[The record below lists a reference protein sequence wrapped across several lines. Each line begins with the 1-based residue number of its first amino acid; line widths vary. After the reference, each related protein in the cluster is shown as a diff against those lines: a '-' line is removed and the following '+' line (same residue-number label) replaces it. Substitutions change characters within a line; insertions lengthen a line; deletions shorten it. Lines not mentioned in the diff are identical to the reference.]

1 MFLNIF
7 MEAPGMKILFWAAA
21 ALTFYTFFLYPV
33 FLSLVVRMILKRK
46 PEPPGLPDEQ
56 EWPRVSL
63 IIAAHNEE
71 KVIEKKLLNTAE
83 LDYPP
88 GQLEVIVVS
97 DNSTDGTNEI
107 VRKYENKG
115 VILVEVDQ
123 RRGKT
128 FAQNQ
133 AARAAAGKI
142 LFFSDANSIWEKDA
156 LWCLAARF
164 ENPGTGYVCG
174 RLKYIN
180 EETGSGF
187 SEGLYWRYELYL
199 RFLES
204 SIFSITAGNGAV
216 YAVRAGDYLEIDD
229 LYCHDLELPHELVKR
244 GKLALYEPAAVAW
257 EKAAGEAEE
266 EYARKVRMLSR
277 TWRRI
282 LTGPSLYNPF
292 KYGPVYSWMMISHR
306 LLRYLIPFL
315 QIIIFSSSLFLKNSS
330 PVYLAAFTAQLV
342 FYALALAGKVFKL
355 KNRLFFVPY
364 YFCMFNLA
372 SLVGF
377 FKALSRNVSPVWEKA
392 DSTR

>member
-1 MFLNIF
+1 
-7 MEAPGMKILFWAAA
+7 MKILFWAAA
-21 ALTFYTFFLYPV
+21 VLTFYTFFLYPV
-33 FLSLVVRMILKRK
+33 FLSLFVRLLPKRE
-46 PEPPGLPDEQ
+46 PEPLRYPDKFK
-56 EWPRVSL
+56 WPRISL

-71 KVIEKKLLNTAE
+71 KVIEKKLLNTLVLE
-83 LDYPP
+83 YPA

-97 DNSTDGTNEI
+97 DNSTDGTCDV
-107 VRKYENKG
+107 VRKYEDRG

-133 AARAAAGKI
+133 AVRVATGGI
-142 LFFSDANSIWEKDA
+142 LFFSDSNSIWEKDA
-156 LWCLAARF
+156 LQRLAMCF
-164 ENPGTGYVCG
+164 ENPKTGYACG

-187 SEGLYWRYELYL
+187 SEGLYWKYELYL

-204 SIFSITAGNGAV
+204 RLFSVTAGNGAI
-216 YAVRAGDYLEIDD
+216 YAVRASDYLEIDD
-229 LYCHDLELPHELVKR
+229 LYSHDLELPHEMVKR
-244 GKLALYEPAAVAW
+244 GKLALYVPAAVAC
-257 EKAAGEAEE
+257 EKAAKEVEE
-266 EYARKVRMLSR
+266 EYTRKVRMLSR

-306 LLRYLIPFL
+306 LLRYLVPFF
-315 QIIIFSSSLFLKNSS
+315 QVIIFGASWFLRNSS
-330 PVYLAAFTAQLV
+330 AVYMAAFAAQLA
-342 FYALALAGKVFKL
+342 FYALAIIGKVFNL
-355 KNRLFFVPY
+355 KNRLFFMPY

-377 FKALSRNVSPVWEKA
+377 FKALSGNVSPVWEKA

>member
-1 MFLNIF
+1 
-7 MEAPGMKILFWAAA
+7 MKILFWAAA

-33 FLSLVVRMILKRK
+33 FLSLLVRLSSKRA
-46 PEPPGLPDEQ
+46 PGPLRYPDNP
-56 EWPRVSL
+56 EWPRISL

-71 KVIEKKLLNTAE
+71 KVIEKKLLNTTA

-97 DNSTDGTNEI
+97 DNSTDSTNEV
-107 VRKYENKG
+107 VRKYEDKG

-133 AARAAAGKI
+133 AVRASSGTI

-156 LWCLAARF
+156 LWRLARRF
-164 ENPGTGYVCG
+164 ENLKISYVCG

-180 EETGSGF
+180 EEETGSGF
-187 SEGLYWRYELYL
+187 SEGLYWRYELHL
-199 RFLES
+199 RYLES
-204 SIFSITAGNGAV
+204 RLFSVTAGNGAI
-216 YAVRAGDYLEIDD
+216 YAVRASDYLEIDD

-244 GKLALYEPAAVAW
+244 GKLAVYEPAAVAC
-257 EKAAGEAEE
+257 EKAAGEVEE

-292 KYGPVYSWMMISHR
+292 KYGPVYSWMMVSHR
-306 LLRYLIPFL
+306 LLRYLVPFF
-315 QIIIFSSSLFLKNSS
+315 QIIIFISSLFLSCNS
-330 PVYLAAFTAQLV
+330 PFYMAAFTAQLA
-342 FYALALAGKVFKL
+342 FYILALAGKVFNL

-377 FKALSRNVSPVWEKA
+377 FKALTGNVSPVWEKA

>member
-1 MFLNIF
+1 
-7 MEAPGMKILFWAAA
+7 MKVLFWTAA
-21 ALTFYTFFLYPV
+21 ALTFYTFFLYPI
-33 FLSLVVRMILKRK
+33 FLSVFVRLLSKRE
-46 PEPPGLPDEQ
+46 PETSGLLNKT

-63 IIAAHNEE
+63 IIATHNEE
-71 KVIEKKLLNTAE
+71 KVIEKKLLNTSE
-83 LDYPP
+83 LDYPSRK
-88 GQLEVIVVS
+88 LEVIVVS

-133 AARAAAGKI
+133 AARVATGKI

-156 LWCLAARF
+156 LWRLAARF

-174 RLKYIN
+174 RLKYVN

-204 SIFSITAGNGAV
+204 RLFSITAGNGAI
-216 YAVRAGDYLEIDD
+216 YAIRAGDYLEIDD

-244 GKLALYEPAAVAW
+244 GKLALYEPAAVAC

-266 EYARKVRMLSR
+266 EYARKVRMLGR

-282 LTGPSLYNPF
+282 LTGPSLYSPF

-306 LLRYLIPFL
+306 LLRYLVPFL
-315 QIIIFSSSLFLKNSS
+315 QIIIFVSSWFLKNSG
-330 PVYLAAFTAQLV
+330 PFFMAVFTAQLA

-377 FKALSRNVSPVWEKA
+377 LKAFSGNVSPVWEKA

>member
-1 MFLNIF
+1 
-7 MEAPGMKILFWAAA
+7 MKILFWATA

-33 FLSLVVRMILKRK
+33 FLSLLVWITLKRR
-46 PEPPGLPDEQ
+46 PEPPGLPNKP

-88 GQLEVIVVS
+88 GKLEVIVVS
-97 DNSTDGTNEI
+97 DNSTDSTNEL

-133 AARAAAGKI
+133 AARVATGKI

-156 LWCLAARF
+156 LWRLAERF
-164 ENPGTGYVCG
+164 ENPRTGYVCG
-174 RLKYIN
+174 RLKYVN

-187 SEGLYWRYELYL
+187 SEGLYWRYELSL

-204 SIFSITAGNGAV
+204 RLFSVTAGNGAV
-216 YAVRAGDYLEIDD
+216 YAVRAGDYMEIDD

-244 GKLALYEPAAVAW
+244 GKLALYEPAAVGC
-257 EKAAGEAEE
+257 EKAAGEVEE

-292 KYGPVYSWMMISHR
+292 KYGAVYSWMMISHR
-306 LLRYLIPFL
+306 LLRYLVPFF
-315 QIIIFSSSLFLKNSS
+315 QIIIFGSSWFLRNSG
-330 PVYLAAFTAQLV
+330 PVYAAAFAAQLA

-355 KNRLFFVPY
+355 ENRLFFVPY

-377 FKALSRNVSPVWEKA
+377 FKAQTGNVSPVWEKA